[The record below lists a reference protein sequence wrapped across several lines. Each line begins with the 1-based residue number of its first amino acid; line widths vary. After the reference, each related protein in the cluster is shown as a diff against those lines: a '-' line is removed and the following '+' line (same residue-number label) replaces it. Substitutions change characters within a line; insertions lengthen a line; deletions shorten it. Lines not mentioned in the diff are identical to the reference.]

1 MFKARVFLACVVLKH
16 SSKHFQITNAIN
28 FTLAVLPLVIIILP
42 LIHMNKARSWIQI
55 MLLFALIF
63 QRILLVVYI

>member
-42 LIHMNKARSWIQI
+42 LIHMNKARS
-55 MLLFALIF
+55 
-63 QRILLVVYI
+63 